1 MITNAEYLSL
11 FILDLKAKC
20 SIKHDDQRSEF
31 FDNGNDVK
39 QGCILS
45 PMPFNLYLNEIPFLL
60 DKQVKDPI
68 VLPNGFSFNCL
79 LYADDLIL
87 ISRLAAGL

>member
-1 MITNAEYLSL
+1 
-11 FILDLKAKC
+11 
-20 SIKHDDQRSEF
+20 
-31 FDNGNDVK
+31 
-39 QGCILS
+39 
-45 PMPFNLYLNEIPFLL
+45 MPFNLYLNEIPFLL